1 MKRHTALNLMAVGII
16 LANFISCSPL
26 YYVPNVQQ
34 VPLFTDKNQGTINT
48 GMLFMDP
55 GGLALSGAYSITNHF
70 GLVGNFIA
78 VGSKTETSIEKGVST
93 GLGVIYYLPIKEN
106 LVFETT
112 VGTAFGNAIN
122 GNFDGL
128 DIQNK
133 VNFNSFYVQP
143 SLGMVYKNFEMA
155 LSVKYNI
162 HSFSNLS
169 ADFLSYYEQGL
180 VTYSSFYG
188 GSGTTYTNPL
198 DNPYHFIEPALTVRI
213 GWQSVKFSMQY
224 VYSMRVSSTELARQQ
239 YNINLGLHFRFG
251 KKRFDSI

>member
-1 MKRHTALNLMAVGII
+1 MKRHTAFNIITVSII
-16 LANFISCSPL
+16 LVIFVNCRTR

-34 VPLFTDKNQGTINT
+34 VPLFTGKNQGTINT
-48 GMLFMDP
+48 GLLFVDP
-55 GGLALSGAYSITNHF
+55 GGFALSGAYSITNHF
-70 GLVGNFIA
+70 GVTGNFVA

-93 GLGVIYYLPIKEN
+93 GLGAIYYLPFKKN
-106 LVFETT
+106 LVFESTA
-112 VGTAFGNAIN
+112 GFAFGNAIN

-128 DIQNK
+128 NIENK
-133 VNFNSFYVQP
+133 VKFNSFYVQP
-143 SLGMVYKNFEMA
+143 SLGLVYKHFEMA

-169 ADFLSYYEQGL
+169 SDFLSYYEQGL

-188 GSGTTYTNPL
+188 GSGTIYSNPL
-198 DNPYHFIEPALTVRI
+198 DKPYHFIEPALTIRF

-224 VYSMRVSSTELARQQ
+224 VHSMLVSSTELARMP

-251 KKRFDSI
+251 KKRFESF